1 MSLAI
6 YINTLAHTVSVD
18 EIMVKSAY
26 HPDEVGAVTPYR
38 NQHPLVLC
46 DSQRDCWTFQSRYYE
61 TVGHSRVSP
70 LLHQAGGH
78 SRLLHQNDNYISLF
92 QNNKSLWKLIF
103 SSSLLYIQGRGQ
115 VFDIGE
121 AKNLNIFRE
130 RGFLK
135 TFLISTF
142 AFV

>member
-46 DSQRDCWTFQSRYYE
+46 DSQRVCWTFQSRYY
-61 TVGHSRVSP
+61 V
-70 LLHQAGGH
+70 
-78 SRLLHQNDNYISLF
+78 RLLDTPEFHRYYIRLVDTPDS
-92 QNNKSLWKLIF
+92 
-103 SSSLLYIQGRGQ
+103 YIR
-115 VFDIGE
+115 I
-121 AKNLNIFRE
+121 I
-130 RGFLK
+130 
-135 TFLISTF
+135 TICISK
-142 AFV
+142 